1 MEKWVYFDE
10 TPFRDKYGLDL
21 LKQGDTFKEG
31 ENLIFKANN
40 KIELVVINR
49 YTRPIH
55 IGMNMELFNKLF
67 VSEVDYKTFNPAW
80 LKFKKEHTYEDIP
93 F

>member
-10 TPFRDKYGLDL
+10 IPFVDSYGLDL
-21 LKQGDTFKEG
+21 FKQGDTFKEG
-31 ENLIFKANN
+31 ENLYFNDDRDYVKLLVPRSTYVRFIEMSFKQ
-40 KIELVVINR
+40 
-49 YTRPIH
+49 
-55 IGMNMELFNKLF
+55 FNKLF

-80 LKFKKEHTYEDIP
+80 LKFKKEHTYERFP